1 LKEGDMG
8 EPIDVYSD
16 QFMVTT
22 TSWGANLSF
31 LVNTPH
37 PEPTKPVPPERVAT
51 IRMSN
56 EHLKVMV
63 MIIARQIKKMES
75 DLGIKIE
82 VDPRVLNNLGIARED
97 WDNFWKTGV

>member
-1 LKEGDMG
+1 MV
-8 EPIDVYSD
+8 EPIDTYSD

-37 PEPTKPVPPERVAT
+37 PEPTKPVAAERVAT

-56 EHLKVMV
+56 EHLKVMAMV
-63 MIIARQIKKMES
+63 IVRQVKKMERETGVRI
-75 DLGIKIE
+75 D
-82 VDPRVLNNLGIARED
+82 VDSRVLNGLNIARED
-97 WDNFWKTGV
+97 WDSFWSQ

>member
-1 LKEGDMG
+1 MA

-31 LVNTPH
+31 YVNTPH
-37 PEPTKPVPPERVAT
+37 PEVAKTVPAERLAT

-56 EHLKVMV
+56 EHLKVMA
-63 MIIARQIKKMES
+63 MIIVRQVKKMEAET
-75 DLGIKIE
+75 GVKVE
-82 VDPRVLNNLGIARED
+82 VDRRLLNNLGIGAED
-97 WDNFWKTGV
+97 WDSFWK

>member
-1 LKEGDMG
+1 MV
-8 EPIDVYSD
+8 EPIDTYSD

-37 PEPTKPVPPERVAT
+37 PEATKPVAAERVAT

-56 EHLKVMV
+56 EHLKVMAMV
-63 MIIARQIKKMES
+63 IVGQVKKMERET
-75 DLGIKIE
+75 GVR
-82 VDPRVLNNLGIARED
+82 VDIDSRVLNGLGIARED
-97 WDNFWKTGV
+97 WDSFWSQ

>member
-1 LKEGDMG
+1 MV
-8 EPIDVYSD
+8 EPIDTYSD

-37 PEPTKPVPPERVAT
+37 PEAAKPVPAERVAT

-56 EHLKVMV
+56 EHLKVMA
-63 MIIARQIKKMES
+63 MIIVRQIKKME
-75 DLGIKIE
+75 GETGVKIN
-82 VDPRVLNNLGIARED
+82 VDSRVLNSIGIARED
-97 WDNFWKTGV
+97 WDAFWSQ